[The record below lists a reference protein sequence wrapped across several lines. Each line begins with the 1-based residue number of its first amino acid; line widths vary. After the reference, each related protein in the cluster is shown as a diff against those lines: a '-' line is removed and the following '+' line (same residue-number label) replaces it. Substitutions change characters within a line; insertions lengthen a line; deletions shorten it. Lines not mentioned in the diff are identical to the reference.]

1 VGRNIPILS
10 IYGFL
15 RGVGSSIFNTL
26 FPLYLVTLGYQLS
39 KIGEIASVSN
49 FLIIFLVPFLGILS
63 DYYGRKPFV
72 VLTGY
77 ALAMG
82 LFIVG
87 LTPEYIFLVAAY
99 TLIRFS
105 FRGGQPVRGALI
117 AESVSFKRL
126 GAAVGIVTSSFF
138 IARVFVPSLAGLM
151 ADTAGYPPT
160 FLLGGFIVVIGATI
174 FLVYGVETYQGRRDK
189 LDLASVIR
197 DLKPRKNFN
206 WLYITTLIDR
216 LGWSLWFPLLNAYIG
231 KEFGLSATEVGFLN
245 SLMFTVLL
253 LTQYLMGRWIDK
265 VGYFRGL
272 ILSEAIAALAGFTLG
287 FTGSMY
293 LLIAGMLIT
302 GMAMSLWIPSYNKA
316 VSLNS
321 EKEYRAVEFS
331 KINTY
336 RAIAAIP
343 APYIGGYLYDYVDPR
358 LPFMISSVLFIITT
372 AIFYYVWRRRCK

>member
-1 VGRNIPILS
+1 MKRNIPILS

-26 FPLYLVTLGYQLS
+26 FPLYLVALGYQLS
-39 KIGEIASVSN
+39 KIGELASIAN
-49 FLIIFLVPFLGILS
+49 FLIIFLVPFLGLLS
-63 DYYGRKPFV
+63 DYYGRKPFI
-72 VLTGY
+72 VLTGFAM
-77 ALAMG
+77 ALG

-117 AESVSFKRL
+117 AESVSKETL

-138 IARVFVPSLAGLM
+138 IARVFIPSLAGLM
-151 ADTAGYPPT
+151 ADTTGYPVT
-160 FLLGGFIVVIGATI
+160 FLLGGVIVTVGVTI
-174 FLVYGVETYQGRRDK
+174 FLVYGVETYRGRGEK
-189 LDLASVIR
+189 PDLASIIR
-197 DLKPRKNFN
+197 DLKPRKSFN

-216 LGWSLWFPLLNAYIG
+216 FGWSLWFPLLNAYIG

-245 SLMFTVLL
+245 SLMFTILL

-265 VGYFRGL
+265 VGYFTGL
-272 ILSEAIAALAGFTLG
+272 ILSEGVAAIGALALG
-287 FTGSMY
+287 VTGSIY
-293 LLIAGMLIT
+293 FLIAGMLIV
-302 GMAMSLWIPSYNKA
+302 GLAMSLWIPAYNKA

-321 EKEYRAVEFS
+321 RQEYRGVEFS

-343 APYIGGYLYDYVDPR
+343 APYIGGYLYDYVSPE
-358 LPFMISSVLFIITT
+358 LPFLISSLMFMAT
-372 AIFYYVWRRRCK
+372 AIIFYYVWRRRCK